1 MLIFLV
7 DMNDITTKNPFFLNL
22 RKFWTVALKK
32 KNNNKIHV
40 IKI

>member
-1 MLIFLV
+1 MLIFLVRV

-32 KNNNKIHV
+32 KKII
-40 IKI
+40 IKFM

>member
-22 RKFWTVALKK
+22 RKFGTVALKK
-32 KNNNKIHV
+32 KIYKIHV